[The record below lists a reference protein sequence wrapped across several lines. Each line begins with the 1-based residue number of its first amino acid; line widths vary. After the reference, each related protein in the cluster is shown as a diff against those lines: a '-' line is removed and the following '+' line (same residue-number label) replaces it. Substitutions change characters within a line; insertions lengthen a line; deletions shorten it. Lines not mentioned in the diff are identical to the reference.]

1 MNIEVRGEERITG
14 VGFNPYI
21 LVDCRRWVLQGQLY
35 KEKGKGRRGERA
47 EFINK
52 SLVMLV
58 ISHPKI
64 AVGVRG
70 VCLYSIRCRI
80 KRSQLAYI
88 E

>member
-1 MNIEVRGEERITG
+1 MNIEVRGEKRITG

-35 KEKGKGRRGERA
+35 KEKGKGRRGGARRVY
-47 EFINK
+47 K
-52 SLVMLV
+52 QSLVMLV